1 MNIYDKLTEKSW
13 EPAIA
18 GSAAANQA
26 LLGPSS
32 RFAIKKT
39 ALIIFLTIVSVVFL
53 LFFITFITHSQY
65 PGFQALAGEPW
76 KPFSNPSRLWLNTV
90 LLGVSSLTLH
100 FSLITA
106 RRGRANATLIAM
118 LLAALFAV
126 LFVLAQLWLWR
137 QLNAMGYSL
146 TSNPANSYFY
156 MLTAIHAVHLL
167 VGLTILLRVGF
178 LLSRGAALFRVRAN
192 LALCTIYWH
201 YLLALWLVLF
211 VLLASSPETY
221 NTIAALCGLQG

>member
-1 MNIYDKLTEKSW
+1 MNIYEKLTEKSW
-13 EPAIA
+13 EPAVA

-26 LLGPSS
+26 LLAPVS
-32 RFAIKKT
+32 RYAIQKT

-76 KPFSNPSRLWLNTV
+76 KPFSNPSRLWVNTV
-90 LLGVSSLTLH
+90 LLGMSSLTLH
-100 FSLITA
+100 IGLINA
-106 RRGRANATLIAM
+106 RRGRMNATLIAM
-118 LLAALFAV
+118 LLSALFAV
-126 LFVLAQLWLWR
+126 QFVLAQLWLWR
-137 QLNAMGYSL
+137 QLDAMGYSL
-146 TSNPANSYFY
+146 VSNPANSYFY
-156 MLTAIHAVHLL
+156 MLTAIHGVHLL
-167 VGLTILLRVGF
+167 VGLGILLRVSF
-178 LLSRGAALFRVRAN
+178 LLVRGAALFRVREN

-211 VLLASSPETY
+211 ALMASSPETF